1 MNFEEIPIEK
11 ITKIQVAKDDVLVL
25 KADRLLRDSDYE
37 KIEQQISDKIGCK
50 VAIVP
55 SGFDT
60 VTILNK
66 LKDNYAFKAFN
77 FSRNV

>member
-11 ITKIQVAKDDVLVL
+11 IAKIQVTKDDTLVL
-25 KADRLLRDSDYE
+25 KADRLLRKSDYE
-37 KIEQQISDKIGCK
+37 EYEKEISDKIGCK
-50 VAIVP
+50 VVIIP

-66 LKDNYAFKAFN
+66 LKEN
-77 FSRNV
+77 